1 MHPEV
6 GDTRA
11 GGNRGGMAK
20 TADIWPA
27 SSVVSV
33 LLGAWERE
41 QTVRSEA
48 PLQKVPISSSS
59 GINLMML
66 SSFYLRTLAT
76 PHFHSNSFSAW
87 AAAVK

>member
-11 GGNRGGMAK
+11 GGNRGGMVK

-41 QTVRSEA
+41 SKQ
-48 PLQKVPISSSS
+48 
-59 GINLMML
+59 
-66 SSFYLRTLAT
+66 
-76 PHFHSNSFSAW
+76 
-87 AAAVK
+87 